1 MSQYKVILAYLRNIL
16 VGGLLLVVMNSFL
29 QYRERQMKK
38 VFVMSQGAVFFF
50 CWLYIGVVGTKALR
64 KATWQSIILI

>member
-1 MSQYKVILAYLRNIL
+1 MSQYKVILAYLRNISG
-16 VGGLLLVVMNSFL
+16 GGLLLVVMNSFL

-38 VFVMSQGAVFFF
+38 VFVMSQGAVFCFV
-50 CWLYIGVVGTKALR
+50 LVIGVVGTKALR